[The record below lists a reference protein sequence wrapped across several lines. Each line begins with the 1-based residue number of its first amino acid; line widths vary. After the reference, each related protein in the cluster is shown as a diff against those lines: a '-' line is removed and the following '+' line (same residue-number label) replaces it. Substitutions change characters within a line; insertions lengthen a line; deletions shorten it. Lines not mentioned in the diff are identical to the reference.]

1 MPKRP
6 EVEQWLAVYDRPL
19 KPLLLALRDIILAAD
34 ARIDECIKWQTPTFI
49 FNGNLASF
57 NPRSKKHVSLM
68 FHVGAMIPGAHPKLE
83 GTGDTARFMSF
94 PDLAAVQ
101 SAKRD
106 LVRVVRAWCD
116 WQDARTPRAV
126 QEASLKKV
134 AARRRPT
141 SRRQAVAAKHA
152 TKPVARP
159 TAKPVAKPTARP
171 AARPAAKPVAKK
183 PARPA
188 AKKPVARPAAKKAAA
203 KKPAPRT
210 TRSAARNA

>member
-19 KPLLLALRDIILAAD
+19 KPLMLALRDIILAAD

-94 PDLAAVQ
+94 PDLAAV
-101 SAKRD
+101 SAARRD
-106 LVRVVRAWCD
+106 LVRLVRAWCD
-116 WQDARTPRAV
+116 WQDARTPR
-126 QEASLKKV
+126 KKEPAPRKPAKRP
-134 AARRRPT
+134 AATR
-141 SRRQAVAAKHA
+141 AAA
-152 TKPVARP
+152 PRA
-159 TAKPVAKPTARP
+159 A
-171 AARPAAKPVAKK
+171 AARPAAKAASKK
-183 PARPA
+183 PA
-188 AKKPVARPAAKKAAA
+188 AKKPASRPVSKRAS
-203 KKPAPRT
+203 
-210 TRSAARNA
+210 RS

>member
-6 EVEQWLAVYDRPL
+6 EVEQWLAAYDRPL

-34 ARIDECIKWQTPTFI
+34 ARIDETIKQQTPTFT

-57 NPRSKKHVSLM
+57 QPRSKKHVSLM

-94 PDLAAVQ
+94 PDLASVQ
-101 SAKRD
+101 AAKRD

-116 WQDARTPRAV
+116 WQDARTPRSIK
-126 QEASLKKV
+126 EASLKKV
-134 AARRRPT
+134 AKRRP
-141 SRRQAVAAKHA
+141 SARQPVAAKQ
-152 TKPVARP
+152 
-159 TAKPVAKPTARP
+159 TAKPAARPVAKPAARPVAKPAARPVAKP
-171 AARPAAKPVAKK
+171 AARPAAKPAARLVAKK
-183 PARPA
+183 P
-188 AKKPVARPAAKKAAA
+188 AAA
-203 KKPAPRT
+203 KKPAVRAPAKRA